1 MSELDGIKDFI
12 EKNKE
17 SLENMNKEMIAR
29 CGSQPL
35 VWLTVE
41 EAIFTVQVLHTVWDS
56 SCISMNQ
63 DCYNKIKDIN
73 QKLILQVNNAE
84 GK

>member
-1 MSELDGIKDFI
+1 MDKLDGIKDFI
-12 EKNKE
+12 EDNKE
-17 SLENMNKEMIAR
+17 SLEKMNKEMIASY
-29 CGSQPL
+29 GQVPL

-41 EAIFTVQVLHTVWDS
+41 EAIFAVRVLHTVWDS

-63 DCYNKIKDIN
+63 DCYNKIKEIN
-73 QKLILQVNNAE
+73 RNLILQINKAE